1 MPWEKGQVVV
11 GFSRTRTVRKMA
23 VVSNMRSDEIARALW
38 IVMSRV
44 NQWTAMLENIIR
56 QLSIS
61 PFDKTDPGRRSV
73 VNVVEE
79 FPWQLK
85 HYNLP
90 LSKVGYVYLLVSVKR
105 QDKFYVGQTK
115 NNIPSRLK
123 KHNSG
128 HGAKETSVSAYMPWA
143 PVAFIAGTNNE
154 RELEGL
160 QSLEKEWQLHNHNT
174 RNRGI
179 TELSEFIDNGK
190 RVVDQYNQYISDP
203 ERKIY
208 LQVLLTSKSN
218 STEVD
223 TSIQD
228 TVTI

>member
-1 MPWEKGQVVV
+1 M
-11 GFSRTRTVRKMA
+11 
-23 VVSNMRSDEIARALW
+23 
-38 IVMSRV
+38 
-44 NQWTAMLENIIR
+44 
-56 QLSIS
+56 
-61 PFDKTDPGRRSV
+61 
-73 VNVVEE
+73 
-79 FPWQLK
+79 
-85 HYNLP
+85 
-90 LSKVGYVYLLVSVKR
+90 
-105 QDKFYVGQTK
+105 
-115 NNIPSRLK
+115 
-123 KHNSG
+123 
-128 HGAKETSVSAYMPWA
+128 
-143 PVAFIAGTNNE
+143 
-154 RELEGL
+154 EGL

-179 TELSEFIDNGK
+179 TELSAYIDNGK